1 MNNQV
6 KAGIVITAII
16 LLAFVLI
23 YAHRS
28 ARSPVPTTRPGI
40 KKSSVD
46 MRKDMPQHPG
56 ISAVKG
62 RKHVPSPKESKH
74 RTVSGHIHRKVSA
87 LINDLANP
95 ELSKVER
102 NRIEHMLGSN
112 QDKRIAKEIGMML
125 EDGLLDLSEQSRT
138 GMARL
143 MSAVRIAGLRS
154 DTKSVEGII
163 NICTHPEADEEV
175 RMAGYEALG
184 YMGTKNAR
192 GFLRK
197 ELSFG
202 QSGFLQSQIV
212 LSLGTAG
219 DTESS
224 GQFLSY
230 LNRPDPDLRD
240 SAIIALGRIK
250 EARAVLEFKEIYKNT
265 TGSSRVLIV
274 QALKDIGSS
283 DATDLLNEISKET
296 IN

>member
-74 RTVSGHIHRKVSA
+74 RTVSGHVHRKISA
-87 LINDLANP
+87 LINDLADP

-163 NICTHPEADEEV
+163 NICTHPEADGEV
-175 RMAGYEALG
+175 EGAEACLAASDAFR
-184 YMGTKNAR
+184 T
-192 GFLRK
+192 
-197 ELSFG
+197 SPP
-202 QSGFLQSQIV
+202 
-212 LSLGTAG
+212 
-219 DTESS
+219 TE
-224 GQFLSY
+224 
-230 LNRPDPDLRD
+230 NPV
-240 SAIIALGRIK
+240 
-250 EARAVLEFKEIYKNT
+250 ARAILEVVLAPILKQMRKCGWQDMRPSGIWEQKMQGDSFERSFPLARA
-265 TGSSRVLIV
+265 GFSSRRLFF
-274 QALKDIGSS
+274 
-283 DATDLLNEISKET
+283 LLELLEIRKVRDNSCP
-296 IN
+296 I

>member
-1 MNNQV
+1 
-6 KAGIVITAII
+6 
-16 LLAFVLI
+16 
-23 YAHRS
+23 
-28 ARSPVPTTRPGI
+28 
-40 KKSSVD
+40 
-46 MRKDMPQHPG
+46 MRKDLSQHPG
-56 ISAVKG
+56 ISAVEG
-62 RKHVPSPKESKH
+62 RKRVPSPKESKH
-74 RTVSGHIHRKVSA
+74 GIVSGHVHRKVSA
-87 LINDLANP
+87 LINDLADP

-112 QDKRIAKEIGMML
+112 QDKRIDKEIRMML

-143 MSAVRIAGLRS
+143 TSAVRIAGLRS

-163 NICTHPEADEEV
+163 NVCTHPEADEEV

-184 YMGTKNAR
+184 YMGTKNAK

-197 ELSFG
+197 ELSLDQG
-202 QSGFLQSQIV
+202 RFLQSQIV

-250 EARAVLEFKEIYKNT
+250 EARAVLEFKEIYENT

-283 DATDLLNEISKET
+283 DATDLLNEISKEAT
-296 IN
+296 N